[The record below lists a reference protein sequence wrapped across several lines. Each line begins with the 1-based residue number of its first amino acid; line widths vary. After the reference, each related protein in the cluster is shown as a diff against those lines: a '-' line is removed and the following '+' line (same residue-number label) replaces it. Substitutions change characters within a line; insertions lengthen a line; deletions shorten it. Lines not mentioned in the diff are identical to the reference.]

1 MKKTL
6 YRYIWQ
12 ELLPPFLLG
21 LLGFTFILL
30 TGRILQLT
38 ELFVNKGI
46 SLLYI
51 LRFIYYL
58 IPSFMVLTIPMAM
71 LLAVMVAFSRLASDN
86 EITALKSAGISLY
99 QMVPPVL
106 ILAAAAFI
114 LTIFFSLYLL
124 PQANQASRS
133 LLFEIASTKANVG
146 VKERVFND
154 DFDGLVIYVERVSP
168 RTLKWENI
176 FISDSRFPEE
186 SHAIVAREGVVLSD
200 PAQLTVTLKL
210 KNGSI
215 HKLGKQPEVYQK
227 IDFATYDL
235 RLSLKTNLIKKQEE
249 KKHPA
254 DMTLNELLQAIRFWR
269 LQSEDA
275 RILLIKI
282 HEKFTIPFACLV
294 FGLIGI
300 PLGTQSP
307 FGRAAKSLGF
317 SWSVAL
323 ILIYYLLANAGNSL
337 AERGLIPVEVGL
349 WFPNAFFLVLGLYLL
364 IKTARGAPIFFMAG
378 LNRAL
383 SWLNRELKESFP
395 PMERKSGQ

>member
-6 YRYIWQ
+6 YCYIWR
-12 ELLPPFLLG
+12 ELLPPFFLG

-46 SLLYI
+46 SLLHI

-86 EITALKSAGISLY
+86 EITALKSSGISLY

-114 LTIFFSLYLL
+114 LTIFFSLHLL

-133 LLFEIASTKANVG
+133 LLFEIASTKAHIG

-176 FISDSRFPEE
+176 FISDSRLPEE
-186 SHAIVAREGVVLSD
+186 THAIVAREGVVLSD

-215 HKLGKQPEVYQK
+215 HKLGRQPEVYQK

-300 PLGTQSP
+300 PLGAQSP

-317 SWSVAL
+317 SWSVAV

-364 IKTARGAPIFFMAG
+364 IKTARGAPIFFIAG
-378 LNRAL
+378 LNRVL
-383 SWLNRELKESFP
+383 NWLNRELKESFP
-395 PMERKSGQ
+395 PMERKSAK

>member
-12 ELLPPFLLG
+12 ELLPPFFLG

-46 SLLYI
+46 SFAHI
-51 LRFIYYL
+51 AKFIYYL

-71 LLAVMVAFSRLASDN
+71 LLAVMVAFSRMASDN
-86 EITALKSAGISLY
+86 EITALKSSGISLY
-99 QMVPPVL
+99 QMVPPV
-106 ILAAAAFI
+106 ILWALGAFI
-114 LTIFFSLYLL
+114 LTIFFSLHLL

-133 LLFEIASTKANVG
+133 LLFEIASTKAHVG

-154 DFDGLVIYVERVSP
+154 DFEGLVIYVERVSP
-168 RTLKWENI
+168 RTFKWENI
-176 FISDSRFPEE
+176 FISDSRLPEE
-186 SHAIVAREGVVLSD
+186 THAIVAREGEVLAD
-200 PAQLTVTLKL
+200 PTQLTVNLKL

-227 IDFATYDL
+227 IDFATYNL
-235 RLSLKTNLIKKQEE
+235 RLSLKTGLAKKQDE

-269 LQSEDA
+269 LKSEEA
-275 RILLIKI
+275 KILLIKI
-282 HEKFTIPFACLV
+282 HEKFTIPFACIV

-300 PLGTQSP
+300 PLGAQSP
-307 FGRAAKSLGF
+307 LGRAGKSLGF
-317 SWSVAL
+317 SWSVAV
-323 ILIYYLLANAGNSL
+323 ILIYYLLTNAGNSL
-337 AERGLIPVEVGL
+337 AERGFISVELGL
-349 WFPNAFFLVLGLYLL
+349 WFPNFFFLGLSIYLL
-364 IKTARGAPIFFMAG
+364 VKSARGTPMFLTAS
-378 LNRAL
+378 LNQVFGWL
-383 SWLNRELKESFP
+383 SRELKESFP
-395 PMERKSGQ
+395 PPERKSAK